1 MEAQVHSRF
10 VGGFTLIEVLMA
22 VFVLA
27 VGVMGAVAAQTVALR
42 TRQESALMSHGVQ
55 LASSFADRMR
65 ANTVQMRV
73 PDGAN
78 PYLQIDYDAASDGA
92 PAVPSLPCHGGA
104 DCDTAAMAAFDIYE
118 LRRELHAAFP
128 APRVTVC
135 RDAVMWSEASDSL
148 AWDCTGAASDPVVI
162 KLGWRLRPA
171 GDGER
176 AASVPIVAIVVSGDP
191 A

>member
-1 MEAQVHSRF
+1 MHSRF
-10 VGGFTLIEVLMA
+10 VSGFTLIEVLVA

-27 VGVMGAVAAQTVALR
+27 VGVMGALAVQTVALR

-65 ANTVQMRV
+65 ANTAQTRV
-73 PDGAN
+73 PDSAN
-78 PYLQIDYDAASDGA
+78 PYLRIDYDATSDGPPGA
-92 PAVPSLPCHGGA
+92 ASLACHAGT

-118 LRRELHAAFP
+118 LQRELHAAFP
-128 APRVTVC
+128 APRVAVC
-135 RDAVMWSEASDSL
+135 RDAVIWSEADDSL
-148 AWDCTGAASDPVVI
+148 SWDCTGTASDPIVI
-162 KLGWRLRPA
+162 KLGWRPRPLR
-171 GDGER
+171 DGVQ